1 MTRSLTVVISGLAG
15 VGLGALSGRILF
27 DGSAWNLI
35 PWAIVAVAIGLIAD
49 DRRTALVAS
58 AIYGY
63 LLSVAFLY
71 VANTGDTPFIQ
82 RVLFALAL
90 GLAGPVYSIAFTLIA
105 RLLRRALGRRTSTG
119 R

>member
-1 MTRSLTVVISGLAG
+1 MTRSLTVVISGLVG

-35 PWAIVAVAIGLIAD
+35 PWAIVAVAIGLVAD
-49 DRRTALVAS
+49 DRRTALLGS

-71 VANTGDTPFIQ
+71 VANTGDTPLAQ
-82 RVLFALAL
+82 RVLFALTL

-105 RLLRRALGRRTSTG
+105 RLLRRRIRRQASAGR
-119 R
+119 